1 MKTTVRRLL
10 SFSLLLAA
18 CLAAAPAIA
27 LDFRVHGYELG
38 ERIGLTD
45 GRRVYTAELDA
56 SVEGIEGRVDTFCVD
71 LDTTIS
77 SPASYHARA
86 LLDAYTGVSPA
97 GERPR
102 NFAWAGFV
110 VDQFAVDT
118 LAVDGITRRQAIT
131 GVQSAIWEGIY
142 GGGVVNVGSLSTGAR
157 SVYEQI
163 MGSSPASL
171 ADFAPT
177 GRALIVELDGVQDQ
191 VFSSPVPEPGAAM
204 LFGLGIALAGRH
216 TRRR

>member
-1 MKTTVRRLL
+1 MMISVRRLL
-10 SFSLLLAA
+10 PLAPLLIAMLGASPALA
-18 CLAAAPAIA
+18 LE
-27 LDFRVHGYELG
+27 FRVHGYDLG
-38 ERIGLTD
+38 ERISLSD
-45 GRRVYTAELDA
+45 GRRVYTAELEA

-86 LLDAYTGVSPA
+86 LIDAYTGVSPE

-102 NFAWAGFV
+102 DFAWAGHV
-110 VDQFAVDT
+110 VDHFAVDT
-118 LAVDGITRRQAIT
+118 LAIDGITRRQAIT

-142 GGGVVNVGSLSTGAR
+142 GGGIVNVGSLSTGAR

-163 MGSSPASL
+163 MGSVPSSL
-171 ADFAPT
+171 SAFAPT

-204 LFGLGIALAGRH
+204 LFGLGIVLAGRH
-216 TRRR
+216 SRRR